1 MCQFWQATRLMVQ
14 DWHRVNQPLGAT
26 EFSCFHVKIF
36 PEDEESVIG
45 TDSTFCSTL
54 SCWSAGVIGTMS
66 SLASDGSLESLESGG
81 SLFLIH
87 IHVIMPSS
95 IRTFHRTNL
104 KNNQYG
110 SWNTCQ
116 WNPIHWLALQSSLLL
131 HLQQF
136 HSLSNHPILTPEIK
150 LAWKK
155 ITIKLNST

>member
-14 DWHRVNQPLGAT
+14 DWRQVNQPLGAI

-45 TDSTFCSTL
+45 TDSAFCSTL
-54 SCWSAGVIGTMS
+54 SCWSADVISTMS
-66 SLASDGSLESLESGG
+66 SSASDGSLESLESGG

-104 KNNQYG
+104 KNT
-110 SWNTCQ
+110 S
-116 WNPIHWLALQSSLLL
+116 IWLMKIPVNGIQFIDWLFRALYFFICNNS
-131 HLQQF
+131 
-136 HSLSNHPILTPEIK
+136 IL
-150 LAWKK
+150 
-155 ITIKLNST
+155 

>member
-26 EFSCFHVKIF
+26 EFSCFHVRIF
-36 PEDEESVIG
+36 PDDEESVIG
-45 TDSTFCSTL
+45 TDSAFCSTL

-66 SLASDGSLESLESGG
+66 SSASDGILESLESRG

-104 KNNQYG
+104 KNNQYRPWKYLPMESNSLTG
-110 SWNTCQ
+110 SSELFTSSSATIPFSKQPSDTDSWN
-116 WNPIHWLALQSSLLL
+116 
-131 HLQQF
+131 
-136 HSLSNHPILTPEIK
+136 
-150 LAWKK
+150 K
-155 ITIKLNST
+155 ISMKENNN

>member
-110 SWNTCQ
+110 SWKYLSMESNSLTGSSELFTSSSATIPLSKQ
-116 WNPIHWLALQSSLLL
+116 PSDTDSWN
-131 HLQQF
+131 
-136 HSLSNHPILTPEIK
+136 
-150 LAWKK
+150 K
-155 ITIKLNST
+155 ISMKENNN